1 MRARDEDAFPVRW
14 YFPDRFPEP
23 IIPTKG
29 ELAALR
35 HLQGSPRADIRDIR
49 KVPGAGNM
57 SWKRLEKLL
66 GAENIG
72 PGAEVR
78 AITLE
83 GLDLCHEYSRRA
95 TSAANVR

>member
-1 MRARDEDAFPVRW
+1 
-14 YFPDRFPEP
+14 
-23 IIPTKG
+23 
-29 ELAALR
+29 
-35 HLQGSPRADIRDIR
+35 
-49 KVPGAGNM
+49 M

-78 AITLE
+78 AITLY